1 MFHLVSSSYAT
12 SSCLRLLPPLPV
24 AAALLRL
31 CAPRMHQG
39 ALIMASQLLLRHGG
53 VDLVVYNAGTDV
65 LAGDPL
71 GRLGLSRQGIVAR
84 DEAVWS
90 WARDEARA
98 PIVMLLSGGYAKDNA
113 AVIMESLANLFD
125 KFGLGAGAGTR
136 DGAGAGE
143 AEGGEGPALASGGKL

>member
-1 MFHLVSSSYAT
+1 
-12 SSCLRLLPPLPV
+12 
-24 AAALLRL
+24 
-31 CAPRMHQG
+31 
-39 ALIMASQLLLRHGG
+39 MASQLLSRHGG

-84 DEAVWS
+84 DEAVWR

-113 AVIMESLANLFD
+113 AVITESLANLFD
-125 KFGLGAGAGTR
+125 KFGLGAGAG

-143 AEGGEGPALASGGKL
+143 AEGGEGAVADGGKL